1 MYGTTVAGRYRL
13 TEAIGSGGMGTVW
26 RAEDLHKSHDIA
38 LKIIPVGGG
47 DPVREAAFRREAH
60 VAARLSHP
68 HVVAV
73 HDHGAADVDG
83 RRILFLAMDLVD
95 GQPLNTLTGRPRPVA
110 ETLTWAIQ
118 ISKALEAAHHCGIVH
133 RDLKPSNILIDPASG
148 GTAKLCDFGI
158 ARLADATHHTLTVT
172 GVAIGT
178 PAYMSP
184 EQARGD
190 TTLGAPSDLYSLGC
204 LLHELL
210 AGSVPFT
217 GTGWQVLNQHLNDA
231 PAPLSALR
239 AGVPRE
245 LEQLVLELLDK
256 NPDRRPTAADTRTRL
271 TQLRTAL
278 AAFADASTAVPHPQP
293 LTRVATTID
302 RAAEGR
308 EPRGRFAAVSAG
320 AVTAAAIAVELSL
333 TTTLPNAWT
342 TCLGSLAG
350 LLLAVLYLLD
360 PPQPAH
366 PEQLRITT
374 ACLLT
379 TLLLAGGTAL
389 AVLVNAPRLWA
400 SALAIAVFGGPAL
413 LAFATGVRRLVEISL
428 HRSSWPADLATT
440 AGIFHTAVVLL
451 TGHHAGLSAATL
463 TAVGVVLWPAAAL
476 FTAMLT
482 PGGFRAGLAPPTRTG
497 RVAHRPHAAQ
507 PRMP

>member
-1 MYGTTVAGRYRL
+1 MRGTTVAGRYRL
-13 TEAIGSGGMGTVW
+13 REAIGSGGMGTVW
-26 RAEDLHKSHDIA
+26 SAEDLRESHDIA
-38 LKIIPVGGG
+38 LKIIPVGEG
-47 DPVREAAFRREAH
+47 DRVREAAFRREAR

-73 HDHGAADVDG
+73 HDHGAADLDG

-95 GQPLNTLTGRPRPVA
+95 GQPLNTLTGRPLPVA

-118 ISKALEAAHHCGIVH
+118 ISQALEAAHQGGIVH
-133 RDLKPSNILIDPASG
+133 RDLKPSNILLDQVSG

-172 GVAIGT
+172 GVPIGT

-190 TTLGAPSDLYSLGC
+190 STLGAPSDLYSLGC

-217 GTGWQVLNQHLNDA
+217 GTGWQILNQHLNAA

-239 AGVPRE
+239 PGVPRE

-256 NPDRRPTAADTRTRL
+256 NPDRRPTAADTRARL
-271 TQLRTAL
+271 AQLHTAM
-278 AAFADASTAVPHPQP
+278 AAFADAPTAPPHQHPP
-293 LTRVATTID
+293 TAVATTVD
-302 RAAEGR
+302 PAAGGQ
-308 EPRGRFAAVSAG
+308 EPGARLAAVSAG
-320 AVTAAAIAVELSL
+320 AVTAAAITGELML
-333 TTTLPNAWT
+333 TTTLPTTWT
-342 TCLGSLAG
+342 AAVGSLAG
-350 LLLAVLYLLD
+350 LLLAFLYLLD
-360 PPQPAH
+360 PPEPPR

-379 TLLLAGGTAL
+379 TLLFTGGVAL
-389 AVLVNAPRLWA
+389 AVLVTAPRLWA
-400 SALAIAVFGGPAL
+400 CALAISVLGGPTLVAV
-413 LAFATGVRRLVEISL
+413 ATGVRRLVEHTL
-428 HRSSWPADLATT
+428 HRMAWHADLATT
-440 AGIFHTAVVLL
+440 AGILHTTTVLL
-451 TGHHAGLSAATL
+451 TAHRTGLPGLTL
-463 TAVGVVLWPAAAL
+463 TGAGIVLWPTAAL

-482 PGGFRAGLAPPTRTG
+482 PGRFRPSASARRRHTPRTRS
-497 RVAHRPHAAQ
+497 H
-507 PRMP
+507 